1 MEQESGVSLMKQLER
16 MFPGKDLK
24 YREEETGQASKEET
38 AVKQRGDMIS
48 IALNSQRILEDINK
62 KENPGAP
69 APSLIPVPT
78 NNNNTDST
86 TAVEYAS
93 GQDKFL
99 SSYLA
104 NIG

>member
-1 MEQESGVSLMKQLER
+1 
-16 MFPGKDLK
+16 
-24 YREEETGQASKEET
+24 
-38 AVKQRGDMIS
+38 MIS

-78 NNNNTDST
+78 NNNNNTDST
-86 TAVEYAS
+86 TPVEYAS

-99 SSYLA
+99 SSPYA